1 MADVVVPV
9 DVLWTGSYMADAA
22 RNAKTEERVS
32 TGRRGWV
39 NALASMLA
47 EDQQLPEFVSGPRV
61 DREQVVDD
69 VDDHV
74 LLTGAT
80 GFVGSHIAVALLAA
94 TQSSRLRICCV
105 VRAESDAEA
114 RTRLVSTLVK
124 ICSDASVIA
133 QDPRLVAIALPSSCD
148 DPGRAVAI
156 LLDIRRRCDVTHVAR
171 PLITCSLTVS
181 YVRRM

>member
-94 TQSSRLRICCV
+94 TQSSRLRISCV

-114 RTRLVSTLVK
+114 RSRRVPAIVLRHRPGEVVAYRLLRRSH
-124 ICSDASVIA
+124 C
-133 QDPRLVAIALPSSCD
+133 AIHWRHAYHL
-148 DPGRAVAI
+148 
-156 LLDIRRRCDVTHVAR
+156 
-171 PLITCSLTVS
+171 
-181 YVRRM
+181 